1 MLRSVEVV
9 EVYLPFLKGNGK
21 YNKRDTQMPIRFY
34 HMTEEEY
41 DNLRKSMGQG
51 VDGVEESEQ
60 RKRVLERETR
70 EDGSTK

>member
-1 MLRSVEVV
+1 M
-9 EVYLPFLKGNGK
+9 
-21 YNKRDTQMPIRFY
+21 QMPIRFY

-60 RKRVLERETR
+60 RKRVLAGETR
-70 EDGSTK
+70 DNGSTK

>member
-1 MLRSVEVV
+1 MVNRAKEHAM
-9 EVYLPFLKGNGK
+9 
-21 YNKRDTQMPIRFY
+21 DIRFY

-51 VDGVEESEQ
+51 VDGVEESEW
-60 RKRVLERETR
+60 RKRVLEGETTYEEG

>member
-1 MLRSVEVV
+1 
-9 EVYLPFLKGNGK
+9 
-21 YNKRDTQMPIRFY
+21 MPIRFY

-41 DNLRKSMGQG
+41 DNLRKELEQG

-60 RKRVLERETR
+60 RKRVLEGETTYKER